1 MNTDQEDEFLEV
13 KSSSYSPDQEDE
25 FLEVKSNYYSR
36 DQEDDRTI
44 GGELELLQHGVG
56 RRMNCGR

>member
-1 MNTDQEDEFLEV
+1 MSTDQEDEFLEV

-36 DQEDDRTI
+36 DQEDDRTT
-44 GGELELLQHGVG
+44 GGELELQQ
-56 RRMNCGR
+56 